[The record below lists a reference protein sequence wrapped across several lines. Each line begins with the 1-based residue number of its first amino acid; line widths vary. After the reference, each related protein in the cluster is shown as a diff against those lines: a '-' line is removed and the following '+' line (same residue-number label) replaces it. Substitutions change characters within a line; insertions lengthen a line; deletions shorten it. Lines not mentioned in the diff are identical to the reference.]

1 MKYKIITL
9 ATDIGWEYASQ
20 MKGVIISINPDVSIV
35 DITHSITSQKI
46 LEGAFVLYS
55 AVEYFPPA
63 IHIGVVDPGVGT
75 ARRGIIVECDKG
87 ILIGP
92 DNGLLIPAARKLGIG
107 KVYKI
112 EMPETKRAS
121 PTFHGRDIFAPVA
134 AKISLG
140 EKPSKIGE
148 TIDEFEEIS
157 FGEPIEIKE
166 GIKGKIIFIDKFGN
180 LITNIPKEKIDLK
193 YGEWVK
199 IKIKNKFLETRFL
212 KSYGYTKEKKFLV
225 TVSSSNF
232 YEISLNRGNASKF
245 FGASIDDEIIFY
257 Y

>member
-9 ATDIGWEYASQ
+9 TTDMGWEYASQ
-20 MKGVIISINPDVSIV
+20 MKGMIISINPDVNVI
-35 DITHSITSQKI
+35 DITHSISPQKI
-46 LEGAFVLYS
+46 LEGAFILYS

-63 IHIGVVDPGVGT
+63 IHVGVVDPGVGT
-75 ARRGIIVECDKG
+75 ARKEIIVECDKG

-107 KVYKI
+107 KVYEI
-112 EMPETKRAS
+112 PETKKAS

-140 EKPSKIGE
+140 EKPSKIGNQ
-148 TIDEFEEIS
+148 IDEFEEIS
-157 FGEPIEIKE
+157 FGEPIEIKD

-199 IKIKNKFLETRFL
+199 IKMKNEFLETRFL
-212 KSYGYTKEKKFLV
+212 KSYGYAKEKKFLV

-245 FGASIDDEIIFY
+245 LGASIEDEIIFY